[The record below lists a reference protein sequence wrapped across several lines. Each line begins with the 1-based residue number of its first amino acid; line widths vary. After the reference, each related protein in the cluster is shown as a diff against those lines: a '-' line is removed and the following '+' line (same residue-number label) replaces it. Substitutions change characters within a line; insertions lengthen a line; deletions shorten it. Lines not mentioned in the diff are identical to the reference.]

1 MTRLDVSNMTCGHC
15 KSAVTKAIA
24 SVDPDAVVEVDLPG
38 RTVDV
43 TSSAS
48 DHDLLAAVK
57 AEGYDATLAA

>member
-24 SVDPDAVVEVDLPG
+24 SVDPDAVVTVDLPG

-43 TSSAS
+43 KSDAS
-48 DHDLLAAVK
+48 KQDLLAAIK

>member
-24 SVDPDAVVEVDLPG
+24 SVDPDAVVTVDLPG

-43 TSSAS
+43 ESNAS
-48 DHDLLAAVK
+48 DQDLLAAVK

>member
-15 KSAVTKAIA
+15 KSAVTKAIT
-24 SVDPDAVVEVDLPG
+24 SVDPDAVVAVDLPG

-43 TSSAS
+43 ESSAS
-48 DHDLLAAVK
+48 KQDLLAAIK